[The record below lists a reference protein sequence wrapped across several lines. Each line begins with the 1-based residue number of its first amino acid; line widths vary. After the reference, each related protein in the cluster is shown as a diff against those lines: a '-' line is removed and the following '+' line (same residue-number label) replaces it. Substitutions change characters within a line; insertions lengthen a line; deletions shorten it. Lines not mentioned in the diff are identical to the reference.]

1 MEYAGFRNYIN
12 LTIRGDN
19 KIIYIFVANVTQY

>member
-1 MEYAGFRNYIN
+1 MQAFVIILILQYG
-12 LTIRGDN
+12 GDN